1 MLSRK
6 LLPVAVFAALA
17 VCHAPAR
24 ASLDDLEE
32 IRNADLGRPNEW
44 HLVKNDAIRNI
55 KTFSKQEDGKK
66 VRSFRI
72 DMMVDASL
80 ETVARVHYDP
90 DNLKK
95 WFWETTESRM
105 LKKVSPT
112 EFYYYQKFNAPITMP
127 DRDSIL
133 HAVIEP
139 MSRKRGFLT
148 LTLRAAPD
156 FLPPVKGLVRV
167 ETQDMV
173 IKMTP
178 AGKEKTHLEVEG
190 YIDPGGISP
199 AWGIN
204 FVQRMAPYTSMV
216 GLQRIVQA
224 DQYREASGPLPFLIS
239 AD

>member
-1 MLSRK
+1 MFPRK
-6 LLPVAVFAALA
+6 LLPVAVFGLLA
-17 VCHAPAR
+17 VCHVPGHAAV
-24 ASLDDLEE
+24 DDLEE

-133 HAVIEP
+133 HAVTVP

-167 ETQDMV
+167 QTQDMV
-173 IKMTP
+173 IRMTP
-178 AGKEKTHLEVEG
+178 AGKEKTRLEVEG

-204 FVQRMAPYTSMV
+204 FIQRMAPYTSMV
-216 GLQRIVQA
+216 GLQRIVQS